1 MRDFFVF
8 RTSLPWWPVIAA
20 AAVGTGAAL
29 RLLPRITPADFAMVW
44 VFAVGLALAVNIG
57 KFAARYEV
65 PMSLGLGNSVA
76 ALAVSMIAANT
87 FGGGSVLL
95 TRYLHW
101 SGPWLTVG
109 FTAICAA
116 VFLADIFTLTS
127 WLILYR
133 RSRGVWDDEL
143 NPL

>member
-1 MRDFFVF
+1 
-8 RTSLPWWPVIAA
+8 
-20 AAVGTGAAL
+20 
-29 RLLPRITPADFAMVW
+29 
-44 VFAVGLALAVNIG
+44 
-57 KFAARYEV
+57 
-65 PMSLGLGNSVA
+65 MSLGLGNSLA

-116 VFLADIFTLTS
+116 VFIFTLTS

-133 RSRGVWDDEL
+133 RSRGVWDEL
-143 NPL
+143 NPP